1 MLPPT
6 PPTPPSSPPATPTAQ
21 QTGRRILI
29 NTGALAGS
37 SLWRIVM
44 SFLLQLFIARRLGV
58 VSLGQ
63 YAIALAYL
71 NVCQVISELGL
82 PTLLVRDL
90 AQMPW
95 LRRSYFSLA
104 LRIQSVVALLAWGGL
119 IVVTML
125 LPLPEATRTILW
137 VVGASL
143 PFYAITSAS
152 QMLFQSGE
160 RMEFVMGIE
169 LVVNT
174 LILLLSLAV
183 LMAGGGVVQLVA
195 LLVLTQ
201 LVSAALSLF
210 FVWRSGL
217 LAAPQEP
224 LFWQWSMLWQRA
236 GPFFGLALADVMLQR
251 ADIVLLSI
259 FAGEVTTGIYS
270 AAYNLLR
277 VGLKLIQN
285 FWAALYP
292 TLSRLYHHTPT
303 HYRRLC
309 DFAMHYGLLALLGAA
324 AIGAGITPAVLQL
337 VYGTGFIESAIVLQ
351 ILLWTAS
358 FYLLENYTQT
368 LLMVEQRPLQSL
380 LITGLHLSALVIL
393 LPIFV
398 TSTLGMS
405 VGMAVGIA
413 VGIPTADHTATDH
426 TAVAAAIA
434 VLLASAAGGF
444 GSIYLRNRWS
454 LPGQLRHPWR
464 MGLLILLTSLLTL
477 YLPIGWGGRLI
488 IGMGIYLLGSW
499 VGGLIDPQ
507 DGQRLR
513 RVLRSEPAKGK
524 GE

>member
-6 PPTPPSSPPATPTAQ
+6 SPPLPPLQPPSSSSPTPQ

-29 NTGALAGS
+29 NTGALASS
-37 SLWRIVM
+37 SLWRIIM
-44 SFLLQLFIARRLGV
+44 SFLLQILIARRLGV

-63 YAIALAYL
+63 YSIALAYL

-95 LRRSYFSLA
+95 LRRSYFFLA
-104 LRIQSVVALLAWGGL
+104 LRIQSVAALLAWGGL

-125 LPLPEATRTILW
+125 LPLPPATRTILW

-143 PFYAITSAS
+143 PFYAVTSAS

-169 LVVNT
+169 LLVNT

-183 LMAGGGVVQLVA
+183 LMADGGVIPLVA

-201 LVSAALSLF
+201 LVSAGLSLF
-210 FVWRSGL
+210 FVHRSRL

-224 LFWQWSMLWQRA
+224 LYWQWSMLWQRS
-236 GPFFGLALADVMLQR
+236 GPFFGLALADVLLQR
-251 ADIVLLSI
+251 TDIVLISI
-259 FAGEVTTGIYS
+259 FGGEVATGIYS

-292 TLSRLYHHTPT
+292 TLSRLYHHTPA

-309 DFAMHYGLLALLGAA
+309 DFTMHYGLLALLGAA
-324 AIGAGITPAVLQL
+324 AIGAGITPAVLHL
-337 VYGTGFIESAIVLQ
+337 VYGADFAESAIVLQ
-351 ILLWTAS
+351 ILLWTAP

-368 LLMVEQRPLQSL
+368 VLMVEQRPLQSL

-393 LPIFV
+393 LPSFV
-398 TSTLGMS
+398 TPLLAT
-405 VGMAVGIA
+405 AVDL
-413 VGIPTADHTATDH
+413 PATDQ
-426 TAVAAAIA
+426 AAIYAAVA
-434 VLLASAAGGF
+434 VLLASASGAV

-454 LPGQLRHPWR
+454 LPGRLRRPR
-464 MGLLILLTSLLTL
+464 LVGALVLLTSLITL
-477 YLPIGWGGRLI
+477 YVPVGWGWRLA
-488 IGMGIYLLGSW
+488 IGIGVYLLGSW
-499 VGGLIDPQ
+499 LSGLIDRQ

-513 RVLRSEPAKGK
+513 RVLRSEPAQST
-524 GE
+524 E

>member
-6 PPTPPSSPPATPTAQ
+6 SSPLPPLQPPPPSSPTPQ

-37 SLWRIVM
+37 SLWRIIM
-44 SFLLQLFIARRLGV
+44 SFLLQILIARRLGV

-63 YAIALAYL
+63 YSIALAYL

-104 LRIQSVVALLAWGGL
+104 LRIQSVAALLAWGGL

-125 LPLPEATRTILW
+125 LPLPAATRTILW

-143 PFYAITSAS
+143 PFYAVTSAS

-169 LVVNT
+169 LLVNT

-183 LMAGGGVVQLVA
+183 LMAGGGIVPLVA
-195 LLVLTQ
+195 LLVVTQ
-201 LVSAALSLF
+201 LVSAGLSLF
-210 FVWRSGL
+210 FVHRSKL
-217 LAAPQEP
+217 LAEPQEP
-224 LFWQWSMLWQRA
+224 LYWQWSMLWQRA
-236 GPFFGLALADVMLQR
+236 GPFFGLALADVLLQR

-259 FAGEVTTGIYS
+259 FGGEVATGIYS

-292 TLSRLYHHTPT
+292 TLSRLYHHTPA

-337 VYGTGFIESAIVLQ
+337 VYGADFAESALVLQ
-351 ILLWTAS
+351 ILLWTAP

-380 LITGLHLSALVIL
+380 LITGLHLSALIIL
-393 LPIFV
+393 LPAFV
-398 TSTLGMS
+398 TPLLATI
-405 VGMAVGIA
+405 VGL
-413 VGIPTADHTATDH
+413 PTANQ
-426 TAVAAAIA
+426 AAIYAAVA
-434 VLLASAAGGF
+434 VLLASAAGAS

-454 LPGQLRHPWR
+454 LPGRLRRPQWA
-464 MGLLILLTSLLTL
+464 GVLVLLTSLLTL
-477 YLPIGWGGRLI
+477 YLPVGWGWRLAL
-488 IGMGIYLLGSW
+488 GMGIYLLGSGL
-499 VGGLIDPQ
+499 GGLIDRR

-513 RVLRSEPAKGK
+513 RVLRSEPAQSSK
-524 GE
+524 